1 VALNLPNE
9 WEARDYQSPLFQYMF
24 EGGLERKRAAVVWHR
39 RCGKDSCCLQLSAVA
54 SQMRI
59 GTIWHMLPTLKQGRR
74 VIWDGIDREGR
85 RMIDQAFPREMRQVE
100 NPINNSDMQ
109 IRFRNGSIY
118 QVVGSDNYDSLVGT
132 NPVGVIFSEFAVAD
146 PKAWDYIRPILAENG
161 GWALFIYTPRGK
173 NHGKKLFDM
182 AQGNPRWFDSMLT
195 VDDTFRPDGTHVIGP
210 DIIAEERAEGM
221 SEEKILQ
228 EYFCSFE
235 AGMEGAFYTLELN
248 LAEEE
253 GRIGDYPHD
262 PTKRVQTYWDIGFR
276 DATSI
281 IFTQRGDDGKPII
294 IDYLEGRNK
303 ALDAWIRDV
312 RSLPYDYDE
321 HWGPHDLE
329 NTDFTTGKT
338 RREFASSLDFAF
350 DIVPKIPVQD
360 GIDAAR
366 AIIRVARFN
375 ESKVGRLIDGLYS
388 YRREYDDRLQMFRD
402 KPLHDW
408 ASHPADAMRYLSVG
422 WRDYVGGH
430 KVTSAQFGVKRSIK
444 GKQQSQKQSA
454 MDKYPWMYNDDGT
467 LRIQNGR

>member
-1 VALNLPNE
+1 MALDLPND
-9 WEARDYQSPLFQYMF
+9 WNARDYQAPLFQYML
-24 EGGLERKRAAVVWHR
+24 EGGLERKRGACVWHR
-39 RCGKDSCCLQLSAVA
+39 RGGKDSCCLQLSSVA
-54 SQMRI
+54 SQMRV

-85 RMIDQAFPREMRQVE
+85 KMIDQAFPKEMRQAA

-118 QVVGSDNYDSLVGT
+118 QVVGSDNYDSLIGA
-132 NPVGVIFSEFAVAD
+132 NPIGVIFSEYAVAD

-173 NHGKKLFDM
+173 NHGKKLYDM
-182 AQGNPRWFDSMLT
+182 AKGNPRWFSSLLT
-195 VDDTFRPDGTHVIGP
+195 VEDTFRPDGTHVIGP
-210 DIIAEERAEGM
+210 DIIQEERAEGM

-235 AGMEGAFYTLELN
+235 AGMEGAFYTAELN
-248 LAEEE
+248 IAEED
-253 GRIGDYPHD
+253 GRIGHFPHD
-262 PTKRVQTYWDIGFR
+262 PGKQVQTWWDIGFR

-281 IFTQRGDDGKPII
+281 IFTQRGDDGKPIL
-294 IDYLEGRNK
+294 IDYLEARNK
-303 ALDAWIRDV
+303 ALDEWIRDV

-329 NTDFTTGKT
+329 NHDFTTGKT
-338 RREFASSLDFAF
+338 RVEFALALQFAF
-350 DIVPKIPVQD
+350 DIVAKIPVQD
-360 GIDAAR
+360 GIDATR
-366 AIIRVARFN
+366 SIIRTARFN
-375 ESKVGRLIDGLYS
+375 EPKVGRLLDGLYS

-422 WRDYVGGH
+422 WSDYIGGI
-430 KVTSAQFGVKRSIK
+430 KVSSAQYAVKSAVKR
-444 GKQQSQKQSA
+444 GRQRQSQSYQ
-454 MDKYPWMYNDDGT
+454 DVYPWMFNDDGT
-467 LRIQNGR
+467 LRNGRQ

>member
-1 VALNLPNE
+1 
-9 WEARDYQSPLFQYMF
+9 
-24 EGGLERKRAAVVWHR
+24 
-39 RCGKDSCCLQLSAVA
+39 
-54 SQMRI
+54 
-59 GTIWHMLPTLKQGRR
+59 
-74 VIWDGIDREGR
+74 
-85 RMIDQAFPREMRQVE
+85 MIDQAFPREMRQVE
-100 NPINNSDMQ
+100 NPVNNSDMQ

-132 NPVGVIFSEFAVAD
+132 NPVGVIFSEYAVAD
-146 PKAWDYIRPILAENG
+146 PKAWDYIRPILAENE

-182 AQGNPRWFDSMLT
+182 AKGNPRWFNSLLT

-210 DIIAEERAEGM
+210 DIIAEERNEGM

-253 GRIGDYPHD
+253 GRIGDFPHD
-262 PTKRVQTYWDIGFR
+262 PAKQVQTYWDIGFR

-294 IDYLEGRNK
+294 IDYLEARNK

-329 NTDFTTGKT
+329 NTDWTTGKT
-338 RREFASSLDFAF
+338 RREFATALNFAF

-360 GIDAAR
+360 GIDATR
-366 AIIRVARFN
+366 AIIRTARFN
-375 ESKVGRLIDGLYS
+375 EPKVGRLIDGLYS

-422 WRDYVGGH
+422 WRDYVGGR
-430 KVTSAQFGVKRSIK
+430 KVTSAQFGVKSAIK
-444 GKQQSQKQSA
+444 GRRDSREQSA
-454 MDKYPWMYNDDGT
+454 MDKYPWMFNDDGT
-467 LRIQNGR
+467 LRQHNGR

>member
-1 VALNLPNE
+1 VGLDLPNE
-9 WEARDYQSPLFQYMF
+9 WEARDYQAPLFNYMF
-24 EGGLERKRAAVVWHR
+24 EGGLDRKRAACVWHR
-39 RCGKDSCCLQLSAVA
+39 RGGKDSCCLQLSAVS
-54 SQMRI
+54 SQMRV

-74 VIWDGIDREGR
+74 VIWDGIDRDGR
-85 RMIDQAFPREMRQVE
+85 RMIDQAFPKAMRQVD

-109 IRFRNGSIY
+109 IRMRNGSIY

-132 NPVGVIFSEFAVAD
+132 NPIGVIFSEYAVAD

-182 AQGNPRWFDSMLT
+182 AQGNPRWHASMLT
-195 VDDTFRPDGTHVIGP
+195 VEDTFRPDGTHVIGP
-210 DIIAEERAEGM
+210 DIIAEERNEGM

-248 LAEEE
+248 QAEQE
-253 GRIGDYPHD
+253 GRIGQFPHD
-262 PTKRVQTYWDIGFR
+262 PGKQVQTWWDIGFR

-281 IFTQRGDDGKPII
+281 IFTQRGDDGKPVI
-294 IDYLEGRNK
+294 IDYLEERNK

-321 HWGPHDLE
+321 HNGPHDLE
-329 NTDFTTGKT
+329 NTDWTTGKT
-338 RREFASSLDFAF
+338 RREFASALDFNF
-350 DIVPKIPVQD
+350 DIVPKLPVQD
-360 GIDAAR
+360 GIDASR

-375 ESKVGRLIDGLYS
+375 EPKVGRLLDGLYS
-388 YRREYDDRLQMFRD
+388 YQREYDDRLQIFRD
-402 KPLHDW
+402 KPFHNW

-422 WRDYVGGH
+422 WRDYIAGH
-430 KVTSAQFGVKRSIK
+430 KMNSSQFGVKRSIA
-444 GKQQSQKQSA
+444 GKQKRQKQSA
-454 MDKYPWMYNDDGT
+454 QDMYPWMFNDDGT
-467 LRIQNGR
+467 PRRQA

>member
-1 VALNLPNE
+1 VALDLPNE
-9 WEARDYQSPLFQYMF
+9 WAARDYQAPLFRHMF
-24 EGGLERKRAAVVWHR
+24 EGGLERKKAAVVWHR

-54 SQMRI
+54 SQMRV

-74 VIWDGIDREGR
+74 VVWDGIDREGR
-85 RMIDQAFPREMRQVE
+85 RMIDQAFPKEMRQVA

-182 AQGNPRWFDSMLT
+182 AQGNPKWYSSLLT
-195 VDDTFRPDGTHVIGP
+195 VDDTFRPNGTHVISP

-235 AGMEGAFYTLELN
+235 AGMEGAFYTKELN

-253 GRIGDYPHD
+253 GRIGHFPHD
-262 PTKRVQTYWDIGFR
+262 PAKQCQTWWDIGFR

-281 IFTQRGDDGKPII
+281 IVTQRGEDGKPVI
-294 IDYLEGRNK
+294 IDYLEARNK
-303 ALDAWIRDV
+303 ALDEWVRDV
-312 RSLPYDYDE
+312 RSHPYDYDE

-329 NTDFTTGKT
+329 NTDWTTGKT
-338 RREFASSLDFAF
+338 RREFAAALGFAF
-350 DIVPKIPVQD
+350 DIVPKLPVQD
-360 GIDAAR
+360 GIDATR
-366 AIIRVARFN
+366 ALIRTARFN
-375 ESKVGRLIDGLYS
+375 EPKVGRLLDGLYS
-388 YRREYDDRLQMFRD
+388 YRREYDDRMQMFRD

-422 WRDYVGGH
+422 WTDYSRGV
-430 KVTSAQFGVKRSIK
+430 KMSASNFGVKRAIK
-444 GKQQSQKQSA
+444 GKQKNQRQNA
-454 MDKYPWMYNDDGT
+454 VDMYPWMFNDDGT
-467 LRIQNGR
+467 TRNGRR